1 MQKQQLQNL
10 SIEVLDLISMIS
22 KFTLVKMLFASQS
35 VGSTYDYFERS
46 EFLNAK
52 IYNFRQS

>member
-1 MQKQQLQNL
+1 M
-10 SIEVLDLISMIS
+10 IALINMIG
-22 KFTLVKMLFASQS
+22 KFTLVKMFLASES

-52 IYNFRQS
+52 IYNFRHR